1 MREGRTGTLRG
12 VPEGTVMMSANADGF
27 PSEGGKRLEKVA
39 DLVGIAG
46 ALRPL
51 TAVVAGGERVEDLLL
66 VESARDHGIIDRII
80 LIGRKERI
88 AAAVAEVGIEVPS
101 KDIVAAENEEESAAA
116 TVAHIKSG
124 VAEMVL
130 KGSVATHVLHRHML
144 PLAVRTTVSLV
155 SIFDAAPIA
164 QGRPM
169 IVTDAGVTTVCNFGR
184 MAGLIRNAVDVA
196 RAVMRIDRPRV
207 ALLAANEKELPTLPS
222 TQIGAAFARRGWP
235 GADIYGPL
243 QFDLATDPAAVTVK
257 GLPDTP
263 GARAVRGQADILVC
277 PNIDAANVIYK
288 IISALIKYGEA
299 SFANIIMGFPKPY
312 VLLSRSDA
320 LETRLNSLALGAIY
334 AQRFKEE
341 PVTICA
347 PAPARAPS
355 HRVLVVNP
363 GSTSTKIAIFEGDR
377 CVYTRETEYAASP
390 AADAAE
396 RRAQAHRLSR
406 RVLEELRQADCGSI
420 DAIAA
425 RGGFLLRPPQKI
437 QSGAYVIAEKVDG
450 ETVVDEA
457 LVAALL
463 DYPERDH
470 ASNLGIPVAAALAR
484 ELNAPAYTVDPVV
497 VDEFV
502 PEAEISGYK
511 GIVRQST
518 SHALSVRAAARKA
531 AQAIGLP
538 FEDVALV
545 VAHLGGGITVT
556 AMRNGR
562 MTDSNI
568 ALLGGGPF
576 TPQRAGQL
584 PTGPLIDLC
593 YSGRFTREEL
603 IKELTRHGG
612 LMSYL
617 GEHRLPKIEQRIRD
631 GDDYARLIVD
641 AMIYQISKEIGAMF
655 VALGCEADA
664 IVLTGGMARSDHVR
678 GELRRRLNRL
688 APVLV
693 FEEPIEMEALASETI
708 RILNGETT
716 AHRYANEQ

>member
-1 MREGRTGTLRG
+1 MT
-12 VPEGTVMMSANADGF
+12 SANADGF
-27 PSEGGKRLEKVA
+27 PSEGDGRLEKVA

-66 VESARDHGIIDRII
+66 VEAARDHGIIDRII

-101 KDIVAAENEEESAAA
+101 KDIIGAENEEESAAA
-116 TVAHIKSG
+116 TVAQINSG

-130 KGSVATHVLHRHML
+130 KGSVPTHVLHRHML

-184 MAGLIRNAVDVA
+184 IAGLIRNAVDVA

-235 GADIYGPL
+235 DADIYGPL
-243 QFDLATDPAAVTVK
+243 QLDLATDPGAVAVK

-263 GARAVRGQADILVC
+263 GAHAVGGRADILVC
-277 PNIDAANVIYK
+277 PNIDAANAVYK
-288 IISALIKYGEA
+288 MISALIKYGDA
-299 SFANIIMGFPKPY
+299 SMANITMGFPKPY

-334 AQRFKEE
+334 AQRFTEK
-341 PVTICA
+341 PRTAFVPTPTTA
-347 PAPARAPS
+347 KR

-363 GSTSTKIAIFEGDR
+363 GSTSTKIAVFENDR
-377 CVYTRETEYAASP
+377 CVYSREREYAAPP
-390 AADAAE
+390 AANAAE
-396 RRAQAHRLSR
+396 RRAQAQGLFQ
-406 RVLEELRQADCGSI
+406 RVLEELRHADCGSI

-425 RGGFLLRPPQKI
+425 RGGFLPRLHGKI
-437 QSGAYVIAEKVDG
+437 QSGAYVIAENIEGNIVI
-450 ETVVDEA
+450 DEA

-463 DYPERDH
+463 ESPEREH

-484 ELNAPAYTVDPVV
+484 ELKAPAYTVDPVV
-497 VDEFV
+497 VDEFA

-511 GIVRQST
+511 GIVRQSI
-518 SHALSVRAAARKA
+518 SHALSVRATARRA
-531 AQAIGLP
+531 AQTIGRP
-538 FEDVALV
+538 IEDITLV
-545 VAHLGGGITVT
+545 VAHLGGGITVA

-562 MTDSNI
+562 MTDSSI

-576 TPQRAGQL
+576 TPRRTGQL

-593 YSGRFTREEL
+593 YSGRFTKEEL
-603 IKELTRHGG
+603 VRELTRQGG
-612 LMSYL
+612 LQSYL
-617 GEHRLPKIEQRIRD
+617 GEHRLPEIEQRIRD
-631 GDDYARLIVD
+631 GDDHARLIMN

-655 VALGCEADA
+655 AAVECEADA
-664 IVLTGGMARSDHVR
+664 IVLTGGMARSDYVR
-678 GELRRRLNRL
+678 SELRRRLNRL

-693 FEEPIEMEALASETI
+693 FEESIEMEALASEVI
-708 RILNGETT
+708 RILNREATP
-716 AHRYANEQ
+716 HRYTNE